1 MSRQISPVLIQLG
14 LAAARRLLALIAAL
28 AVLVSLGVG
37 SRAAEPACP
46 PAGGDYPRLYSDWSL
61 FDKAIA
67 EVASYEPSN
76 ERLTGITSPHHLLAS
91 HLVALGFRAASG
103 FRYKRIILLAP
114 DHFFRSD
121 KPFATTTHGFDTATG
136 RVATDAAAVRQLLD
150 GRDWIE
156 ESCLFDKEH
165 GVRALLPFLHHYFPE
180 ASVIPVAI
188 SIKTRRA
195 DWERM
200 AEALAPLVDG
210 ETLIVQSTDFSH
222 YLPHHVARRFDQ
234 QTLNTIAS
242 GSLDAIAGLRQPDH
256 ADSAGALYI
265 QTALQRRLFG
275 AAPLVVA
282 NENMQQYSAGHI
294 EETTSY
300 LVILFGRFGPG
311 FNNPA
316 EGKERFYY
324 LAGDTM
330 FGRAMTRFLLDE
342 RHSESVENEI
352 LALTK
357 SRPLVVNLEGVLL
370 PNVPEAL
377 EHMTLGMP
385 AELAVDWLKRL
396 NVAGVGLANN
406 HSMDLGDAGYAETL
420 GALKQAGIPAF
431 GQGEALE
438 LPRLDIVGLTDI
450 GRNGTDALDLIDPP
464 LLDRLVRPDALRPV
478 VAFVHWGSEYVAAP
492 GPRERMLTD
501 EMRLRAVSAIVG
513 AHPHVASGAL
523 NALGGGDTLE
533 LYTLGNFLF
542 DQTAERSSGSLLEI
556 RVFEQGTFFARLIPL
571 PAFYDTPG

>member
-1 MSRQISPVLIQLG
+1 MSRQTAATLG
-14 LAAARRLLALIAAL
+14 RTGSASRRWLLTLMTAL
-28 AVLVSLGVG
+28 AVFASLGAAG
-37 SRAAEPACP
+37 RAAEPACP
-46 PAGGDYPRLYSDWSL
+46 PVSQNFPRLYSDRSL

-67 EVASYEPSN
+67 DVASYEPSSV
-76 ERLTGITSPHHLLAS
+76 RLTGITSPHHLLAS

-103 FRYKRIILLAP
+103 FRYKRIILLSP
-114 DHFFRSD
+114 DHFFKSD

-136 RVATDAAAVRQLLD
+136 RVATDARAVGQLLD
-150 GRDWIE
+150 GKEWIE

-180 ASVIPVAI
+180 ASVVPVAI
-188 SIKTRRA
+188 SIRTRRA

-200 AEALAPLVDG
+200 AEALAPLVDS

-234 QTLNTIAS
+234 QTLNIIAS

-265 QTALQRRLFG
+265 QTALQRRLHG

-282 NENMQQYSAGHI
+282 NENMQQYSSGHI

-316 EGKERFYY
+316 EGKEQFYY

-342 RHSESVENEI
+342 RHSERVAGEI
-352 LALTK
+352 LGLTK

-406 HSMDLGDAGYAETL
+406 HAMDLGDAGYAETL
-420 GALKQAGIPAF
+420 AALKEAGIPAF
-431 GQGEALE
+431 GQGEVLAL
-438 LPRLDIVGLTDI
+438 PGLDIVGLTDI
-450 GRNGTDALDLIDPP
+450 GTNGSDALDLIDAP
-464 LLDRLVRPDALRPV
+464 LLDRLVRPDALTPV
-478 VAFVHWGSEYVAAP
+478 VAFVHWGSEYMAAP
-492 GPRERMLTD
+492 GPRENMLAD

-513 AHPHVASGAL
+513 AHPHVASGTL
-523 NALGGGDTLE
+523 DALGGGDTLQ
-533 LYTLGNFLF
+533 LYSLGNFLF

-556 RVFEQGTFFARLIPL
+556 RVFAQGTFFARLIPL
-571 PAFYDTPG
+571 PAFYETPG